1 MSTERDGDLQP
12 HRLSWADF
20 DELAR
25 GGGGA
30 AVVRVL
36 RRAERSR
43 RLLLMRALADNVA
56 KAPELSG
63 PLPSWED
70 AWELLARVQRR
81 APAELDAV
89 IDHPYTG
96 TWAGYTTRLLR
107 NGIAG
112 VGPTWAHL
120 GHVHAIAA
128 SAAIRARL
136 DFDATVPVWCG
147 FAALPTLGV
156 AHVATTS
163 THSVARVRVRDGR
176 VDISATNTRL
186 RLPADL
192 STDAPGWWGIRR
204 LTVPAGAV
212 TLSVRLDDVDPYRGL
227 YEPVLPQRLDDDTVT
242 TWRSLLSEAWRVL
255 VARLPEL
262 AATMP
267 AGLDSLVPRPMV
279 PFRLPSASTGEA
291 FGSAVVSRPEEPL
304 SLAATLVHEFQHI
317 RLSGLLHLTN
327 LRTDDPEERI
337 YAPWRD
343 DPRPLSGALQ
353 GVYAFFGVT
362 EFWRSVLR
370 DDDESTRRRAAFE
383 FALARAATWRTAR
396 TLRHDHGLT
405 DAGRRFLDGVI
416 ERLLPWQHE
425 PVPAA
430 EVELAAVVAAD
441 HRAVW
446 RIRHMR
452 PSPRTVAVLAAAW
465 SAGERRPAS
474 IDLADSTGPT
484 PVPDGV
490 WSPARTDMIRL
501 GLTTAP
507 GDRAAAWAAVPE
519 ATPADTAYVSEH
531 FTEAIDRYRAQLATD
546 PDHASAWVGLG
557 LAARGCGRSAA
568 GRALLSRPELV
579 RAVHRSVRAT
589 GDAPDPIQLADWI
602 GRIVN

>member
-1 MSTERDGDLQP
+1 MPTESEGDIRP

-43 RLLLMRALADNVA
+43 RLLLMRALADHVA
-56 KAPELSG
+56 KAPELCG

-70 AWELLARVQRR
+70 AWELLARAQRR

-96 TWAGYTTRLLR
+96 SWAGYTTRLLR

-112 VGPTWAHL
+112 VGPAWAHL

-128 SAAIRARL
+128 AAAIRAGL
-136 DFDATVPVWCG
+136 DFDATVPVWRG

-156 AHVATTS
+156 ANVATTS
-163 THSVARVRVRDGR
+163 THSVARVRVRDGQ
-176 VDISATNTRL
+176 VTISATSTRL

-192 STDAPGWWGIRR
+192 STDASGWWGIRR
-204 LTVPAGAV
+204 LTVPADV
-212 TLSVRLDDVDPYRGL
+212 PLSVRLDDVDPYRGL

-242 TWRSLLSEAWRVL
+242 TWQSLLSQAWPVL

-267 AGLDSLVPRPMV
+267 AGLDSLVPRPMI

-291 FGSAVVSRPEEPL
+291 FGSAVVSRPEDPL

-317 RLSGLLHLTN
+317 RLSGLLHLVN
-327 LRTDDPEERI
+327 LRSDDPEERI

-353 GVYAFFGVT
+353 GVYAFFGVA

-370 DDDESTRRRAAFE
+370 DGDESTRRWAAFE
-383 FALARAATWRTAR
+383 FALARTATWRTAR

-405 DAGRRFLDGVI
+405 DAGRRLLDGVL
-416 ERLLPWQHE
+416 ERLRPWQDE

-430 EVELAAVVAAD
+430 EVELAAAVAAD

-465 SAGERRPAS
+465 ASGERHPAS
-474 IDLADSTGPT
+474 IDLAGSTGPT
-484 PVPDGV
+484 PVPDGA

-501 GLTTAP
+501 GLTIDP

-519 ATPADTAYVSEH
+519 ATPADIAYVSEH
-531 FTEAIDRYRAQLATD
+531 YAEAIDRNRAQLAIE

-557 LAARGCGRSAA
+557 LACRGYGRSAA
-568 GRALLSRPELV
+568 GRALLARPELV
-579 RAVHRSVRAT
+579 RAVHRRLRAT
-589 GDAPDPIQLADWI
+589 GEAPDPVRLADWI

>member
-1 MSTERDGDLQP
+1 MATEHDGELQP

-43 RLLLMRALADNVA
+43 RLLLMRALADQVA
-56 KAPELSG
+56 KEPELCG

-81 APAELDAV
+81 APGELDAV

-96 TWAGYTTRLLR
+96 SWAGYTTRLLR

-112 VGPTWAHL
+112 VGPAWAHL

-128 SAAIRARL
+128 AAAIRAKL
-136 DFDATVPVWCG
+136 DFEATVPVWSG

-156 AHVATTS
+156 AHVAATS
-163 THSVARVRVRDGR
+163 PHSVARVRVRAGR
-176 VDISATNTRL
+176 VAISATNTRL
-186 RLPADL
+186 VLPADL

-204 LTVPAGAV
+204 LTVPADV
-212 TLSVRLDDVDPYRGL
+212 RLSVRLDDVDPYRGL
-227 YEPVLPQRLDDDTVT
+227 YEPVLPQRLDDDAVT
-242 TWRSLLSEAWRVL
+242 KWQSLLSEAWQVL
-255 VARLPEL
+255 LARLPER
-262 AATMP
+262 AATMS
-267 AGLDSLVPRPMV
+267 AGLDCIVPRPMI

-317 RLSGLLHLTN
+317 RLSGLLHLAN
-327 LRTDDPEERI
+327 LRSDDPEERI

-343 DPRPLSGALQ
+343 DPRPLSGVLQ

-370 DDDESTRRRAAFE
+370 DGDRSTRRRAAFE

-416 ERLLPWQHE
+416 ERLRPWQEE

-430 EVELAAVVAAD
+430 EAELAAAVAAD
-441 HRAVW
+441 HRAMW

-452 PSPRTVAVLAAAW
+452 PSPETVAVLAAAW
-465 SAGERRPAS
+465 SSGERRPSS
-474 IDLADSTGPT
+474 IDLAGSTGPT
-484 PVPDGV
+484 PVPDGA

-501 GLTTAP
+501 GITTAP
-507 GDRAAAWAAVPE
+507 VDREAAWADVPE
-519 ATPADTAYVSEH
+519 ATPADIAYVSERY
-531 FTEAIDRYRAQLATD
+531 TEAIDRYRAQLADD

-557 LAARGCGRSAA
+557 LACRGYGRSAA

-579 RAVHRSVRAT
+579 RAVHRHVRAT
-589 GDAPDPIQLADWI
+589 DPVQLADWI